1 MTDSYN
7 VGYSVDALGDL
18 REIYSYIANEL
29 LVPETAVAQLG
40 RIRKEVRSLDFM
52 PARYTLVEWEPW
64 HSMKMHQ
71 LPVDNFSVYYLVDD
85 KERTVTVARIFYGGR
100 DIKGIINS
108 NKYTEREL
116 FSLFVEKRLMQ
127 KSLTL
132 RHRLLIVRIS
142 FRSLRSLMIRRQ

>member
-18 REIYSYIANEL
+18 RKIYSYIANEL
-29 LVPETAVAQLG
+29 LVPETAAAQLG

-71 LPVDNFSVYYLVDD
+71 LPVDNFIVYYLVDD
-85 KERTVTVARIFYGGR
+85 KERTVLLLRKQLGVAWIQFQELL
-100 DIKGIINS
+100 DIL
-108 NKYTEREL
+108 E
-116 FSLFVEKRLMQ
+116 
-127 KSLTL
+127 LTL
-132 RHRLLIVRIS
+132 RILD
-142 FRSLRSLMIRRQ
+142 F